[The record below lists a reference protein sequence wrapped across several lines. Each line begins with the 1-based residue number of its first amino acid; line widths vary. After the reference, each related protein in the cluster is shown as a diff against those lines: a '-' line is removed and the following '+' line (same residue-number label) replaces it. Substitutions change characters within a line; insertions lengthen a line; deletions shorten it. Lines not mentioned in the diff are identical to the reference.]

1 MQRTV
6 TRVLLALLGLVTAAT
21 GLWPTLSPMGFYQD
35 FPGFRRGWI
44 SLDGAFD
51 EHLIRDYGALSLA
64 LAATLIGAAVIGTTA
79 VARLACVAM
88 LLFTAPH
95 FAYHLGH
102 IGHFEPLD
110 RALILGSLALTVLVP
125 LVLLFV
131 PARPR
136 DREFS
141 SSATP

>member
-6 TRVLLALLGLVTAAT
+6 TRVLLALLGLLTAVS

-35 FPGFRRGWI
+35 FPGFRHGWV
-44 SLDGAFD
+44 SMDSAFD

-64 LAATLIGAAVIGTTA
+64 LAATLIGAVVIGTTA
-79 VARLACVAM
+79 VARLACIAT

-95 FAYHLGH
+95 FVYHLAHAGH
-102 IGHFEPLD
+102 YAPLD
-110 RALILGSLALTVLVP
+110 RVLILGSLALTVLVP

-131 PARPR
+131 PGRR
-136 DREFS
+136 VS
-141 SSATP
+141 SSVTP